1 MASGNPATPM
11 NEIAERG
18 EALVREPLWELATA
32 VREACYAA
40 ALAAYEDAATDGLCH
55 EGALEC
61 ALAAMRRVDVAAVLA
76 RALAETGAS

>member
-1 MASGNPATPM
+1 M
-11 NEIAERG
+11 NETPERN
-18 EALVREPLWELATA
+18 ESLVLEPLWELATA

-40 ALAAYEDAATDGLCH
+40 ALAAYETAAADGLCH

-76 RALAETGAS
+76 RRLREIGA